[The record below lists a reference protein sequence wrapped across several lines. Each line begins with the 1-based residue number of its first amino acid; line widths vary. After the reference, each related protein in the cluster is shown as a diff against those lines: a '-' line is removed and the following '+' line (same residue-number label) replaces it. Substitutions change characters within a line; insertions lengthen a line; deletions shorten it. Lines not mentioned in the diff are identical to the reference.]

1 MTNRRFRSM
10 PRQDARD
17 WLKGKDFFSNAFEQ
31 KWTIAAG
38 QIPAP
43 HTLAEENIARH
54 EQPLLW
60 KIKT

>member
-1 MTNRRFRSM
+1 M
-10 PRQDARD
+10 PRQDARG
-17 WLKGKDFFSNAFEQ
+17 WLKRKDFFSNAFKQ
-31 KWTIAAG
+31 KWPIAAR

>member
-1 MTNRRFRSM
+1 M

-31 KWTIAAG
+31 KWSITTW

-43 HTLAEENIARH
+43 HTLAEEHITRH
-54 EQPLLW
+54 EQPLVW
-60 KIKT
+60 EIKA

>member
-1 MTNRRFRSM
+1 M

-17 WLKGKDFFSNAFEQ
+17 WLKGKDFYSNAFEQ

-43 HTLAEENIARH
+43 HPLAEENIPRH